1 MYEKSSL
8 KALKTAV
15 YVSRMLEWLSAIS
28 TAVTAVTAVLA
39 IYTGAKRLSGR

>member
-1 MYEKSSL
+1 MYEKGSL

-15 YVSRMLEWLSAIS
+15 YVSRLLEWLSAIS

-39 IYTGAKRLSGR
+39 IYTGAKRLSRR